1 MGDSWPNI
9 ILYLGVSIKG
19 RPRIGVIHK
28 PYFKKMDDSNDIM
41 SKTYLGSIECGL
53 FTSEYN
59 YAYNGD
65 FDARHIHRVFSYI
78 EPFR

>member
-1 MGDSWPNI
+1 MGMDNNFSKYFN
-9 ILYLGVSIKG
+9 LGVSIKG

-28 PYFKKMDDSNDIM
+28 PYFTPNGDL

-59 YAYNGD
+59 YAYTD
-65 FDARHIHRVFSYI
+65 EYDARHI
-78 EPFR
+78 